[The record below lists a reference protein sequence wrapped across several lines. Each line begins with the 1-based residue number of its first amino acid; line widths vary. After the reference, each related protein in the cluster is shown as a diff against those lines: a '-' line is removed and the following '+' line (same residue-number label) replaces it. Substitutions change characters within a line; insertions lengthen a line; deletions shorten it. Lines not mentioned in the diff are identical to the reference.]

1 MDSLSNHQLM
11 AFKITNA
18 SENCTETLSNA
29 SCSET
34 LLSFQQNA
42 IRVLRFVRASNLERL
57 KEFQLFEFKLNCS
70 LNWKSIKKWI
80 IEWIIVWSNSI
91 FICVLIMFNSV
102 RFWAIRFRAA
112 IRLDHLTSKRGW
124 NAFKVAAPGRVKD
137 RHTLRTRFDQNQKRQ
152 SAWCLNRALKMELSA
167 FPLIAIRVLSR
178 SPSNSSYSFPNNELH
193 KEIQNSFAFNFSRR
207 SESPE
212 TSAPKKETPHGVPF
226 LHYDQINLK

>member
-1 MDSLSNHQLM
+1 MNYCLVKFDFHLRLNNVQFCAILSDSVPGSHPTGSPDKQERM
-11 AFKITNA
+11 KCFQSGSSGK
-18 SENCTETLSNA
+18 SERS
-29 SCSET
+29 
-34 LLSFQQNA
+34 
-42 IRVLRFVRASNLERL
+42 
-57 KEFQLFEFKLNCS
+57 
-70 LNWKSIKKWI
+70 
-80 IEWIIVWSNSI
+80 
-91 FICVLIMFNSV
+91 
-102 RFWAIRFRAA
+102 
-112 IRLDHLTSKRGW
+112 
-124 NAFKVAAPGRVKD
+124 P
-137 RHTLRTRFDQNQKRQ
+137 LRTRFDQNQKRQ